1 MEIHEGAGEL
11 GVKVFNVEQWK
22 IKCKR
27 YFNRYFKTSTI
38 ISVPSDE
45 DMIMDTLSSVFSAN
59 KSRGFIF
66 KNYDIAK
73 HFEFLGYDKETLNRK
88 LGTALTNKSISYIA
102 FIEQKNVIYICEKLS
117 SGPNIYQCLK
127 NIALMVKY
135 FLTLYHKEIQE
146 SEVTVI
152 GLLIRRN
159 EKQEFAE
166 CKFCHLFSPSF
177 KDFESIISFE
187 NWWVPVENYEGWWHL
202 ANPGKKIGFFD
213 DLAAEILCFMAVQE
227 KGLPLLTDDKIQ
239 QFKQIYFLYTPQQMN
254 IYFSDAKH
262 VVIQGSYGSGKSLLG
277 LKKLELIWN
286 SLGRNEKII
295 YVNFDSKS
303 KLHFLME
310 ENVKEY
316 VKISSRKIKRA
327 NRI

>member
-1 MEIHEGAGEL
+1 MCHMGNEDRKLLMENVSSLPRDIEKKMEIHEGAGEL

-45 DMIMDTLSSVFSAN
+45 DMIMDTLSSVFSAS

-88 LGTALTNKSISYIA
+88 LGAALTNKSISYIA

-152 GLLIRRN
+152 GLLIRRI
-159 EKQEFAE
+159 EKQEFVE

-177 KDFESIISFE
+177 KDFESVISFE
-187 NWWVPVENYEGWWHL
+187 NWWVPVVNYEGW
-202 ANPGKKIGFFD
+202 
-213 DLAAEILCFMAVQE
+213 
-227 KGLPLLTDDKIQ
+227 
-239 QFKQIYFLYTPQQMN
+239 
-254 IYFSDAKH
+254 
-262 VVIQGSYGSGKSLLG
+262 
-277 LKKLELIWN
+277 
-286 SLGRNEKII
+286 
-295 YVNFDSKS
+295 
-303 KLHFLME
+303 
-310 ENVKEY
+310 
-316 VKISSRKIKRA
+316 
-327 NRI
+327 